1 MWTTEL
7 TTTIAIISLVLC
19 SSTVV
24 QETSAFTTGC
34 NTMQTTA
41 NSRVNTIQLS
51 ESFANYGKDAPD
63 EYDNNELVEQPKQKK
78 GFFGNFFQELDN
90 FVDDATSRRLGA
102 GSAFYGKRKS
112 SFYGEN
118 DSNRK
123 KSQGFDSTEDY
134 RGPNNAGYFKWM
146 QNPETGEMEP
156 VTRLKEKNIER
167 KIKF

>member
-7 TTTIAIISLVLC
+7 RTIAIIALVLC
-19 SSTVV
+19 STVV
-24 QETSAFTTGC
+24 QETVAFTTNC
-34 NTMQTTA
+34 NTIQTTTI
-41 NSRVNTIQLS
+41 SRVNSKLS
-51 ESFANYGKDAPD
+51 ESFYNFGKDAPD
-63 EYDNNELVEQPKQKK
+63 GEYDNESVEQPKQKK

-102 GSAFYGKRKS
+102 GAAFYGKRKS